1 MPTIGIKQLQPG
13 ATAAKD
19 VTSPDGRVLL
29 AKGGTIEPWHIGLFL
44 GLGIEDVDITAPE
57 DLNRRQQAAN
67 YVREF
72 FAFVNPDNQAII
84 EMYNFAVDLV
94 DQRLAQGWT
103 LPSLSMRRAENVEH
117 LSDVFPMEIVNPDR
131 IVDHETK
138 LASFPDVYFK
148 LRQEI
153 DSKTDSVGR
162 LAALVSQDVGLA
174 AKLLKLANS
183 PMYAVSKPV
192 ESIERAVSII
202 GINGLTTLALGI
214 SAINYFKGI
223 PHELIDMATFW
234 RHSVSTGIFANIL
247 ARTLGETNT
256 ERFFIAG
263 LLHDAGRLILFKEM
277 PYASSDALMFA
288 RENVLPLV
296 EAEQTVFEFTHTTVS
311 SHLLRQWKFPQQLA
325 DLINFHHDPL
335 SAPKPREAA
344 IIHVA
349 DVLANA
355 MDIAA
360 GGMYVLPPLEEQAW
374 DLLGIPSA
382 SLDRICREHETQV
395 EQTVNAFF

>member
-19 VTSPDGRVLL
+19 ITSLDGRVLL
-29 AKGGTIEPWHIGLFL
+29 AKGCTIEPWHLGLFQ
-44 GLGIEDVDITAPE
+44 GLGITDVEIEDPQDQ
-57 DLNRRQQAAN
+57 DRRQRAAD

-72 FAFVNPDNQAII
+72 FAFVNPDTPAII
-84 EMYNFAVDLV
+84 ALYNFAVDLV
-94 DQRLAQGWT
+94 DQRLAQGWV
-103 LPSLSMRRAENVEH
+103 LPSLSVRRAENVEH
-117 LSDVFPMEIVNPDR
+117 LADVFPMEIVNPDR

-138 LASFPDVYFK
+138 LASFPDVYFR
-148 LRQEI
+148 LRKEI
-153 DSKTDSVGR
+153 DTQTASVNR
-162 LAALVSQDVGLA
+162 LATLVSQDVGLA
-174 AKLLKLANS
+174 SRLLKLVNS

-192 ESIERAVSII
+192 ESIERAISII
-202 GINGLTTLALGI
+202 GINELSTLALGI

-234 RHSVSTGIFANIL
+234 RHSISSGIFANIL
-247 ARTLGETNT
+247 ARATGETNT

-277 PYASSDALMFA
+277 PYASSDALIFA
-288 RENVLPLV
+288 RENVLPIV
-296 EAEQTVFEFTHTTVS
+296 EAERTVFEFSHTTVS
-311 SHLLRQWKFPQQLA
+311 EHLLRQWNFPQQLS
-325 DLINFHHDPL
+325 DLINFHHEPL

-360 GGMYVLPPLEEQAW
+360 GGMYVLPPLEEKAW
-374 DLLGIPSA
+374 DSLGISA
-382 SLDRICREHETQV
+382 DSLGRICREHEKQV
-395 EQTVNAFF
+395 EQTVKAFF